1 MYSFFYIILPFM
13 FHVVTNIMYL
23 REQKTGLHYK
33 LQSIKDN
40 IPQVCGSLLYII
52 FTRIHIFHITTF

>member
-1 MYSFFYIILPFM
+1 M
-13 FHVVTNIMYL
+13 FPIFTNIMYL